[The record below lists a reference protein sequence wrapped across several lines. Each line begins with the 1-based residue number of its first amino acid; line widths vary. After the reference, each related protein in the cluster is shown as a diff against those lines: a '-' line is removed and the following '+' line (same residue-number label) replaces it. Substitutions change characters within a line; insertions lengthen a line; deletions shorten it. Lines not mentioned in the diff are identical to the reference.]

1 LRKKEN
7 LSKTEEAALQ
17 NESVVVNAAEE
28 TVAEETVAEEKQS
41 DFKIS
46 SFDDEN
52 RKSGVYIDKE
62 EAEAFLEAQ
71 RKKKLRNKIITT
83 VVSVVAVLLIVFIVY
98 NVVFGGNA
106 GFIKFPGFAVTRNDS
121 MAAGEI
127 VPNTDSEK
135 LYGTAQNEDG
145 TKTELWFSPAD
156 SLITIKIIDKN
167 GEVIDSFRSWPA
179 PLDDEA
185 APLGEGELYAKYSN
199 ESNHQIISSLVS
211 VTYSTSNLD
220 GGKSFAINSIEHE
233 KEIKTINNGFRV
245 KFTVSEAGCSFVV
258 EYYLDSNGEFV
269 VNVPRNELYEP
280 DFDAAFK
287 DADDETDKEPRLASV
302 TCLPFFGATRQG
314 DEGYFVLPDGSGA
327 LTYFDESRITNYSEY
342 KKRVYGVDETFDLSD
357 TAKPNLNSEYIAL
370 PVYGI
375 VGKNTAVTCYA
386 EKGETAAYVV
396 VGMPGVKNLS
406 YYYIN
411 FSFNWREYYYSKLSN
426 GGASYKFLEVPASG
440 GDFTQR
446 YNFKNSAVDNELTYV
461 DVAEQNREFLLREWK
476 TDESVYEYLKGAV
489 NAIGADED
497 SAELL
502 NIKLFLAAVN
512 ESSVSLFSEVK
523 VMTTFGDAKD
533 IITDIKAGGA
543 DKVRYS
549 LLGWQND
556 GYYGNITKRFKVERD
571 LGGKNGLKEL
581 NEWAAGEGIELAGDQ
596 NMLLVYGKPKG
607 GGNLRNSVV
616 KTPGYEYLKYKMVS
630 NAGTFIQNTE
640 FYYMSPLYYDTDML
654 KDDIKGLNKLEFEN
668 VDLQQL
674 GDLVYTDYNKEHPML
689 RQQAIEY
696 YRKWIVEYKKNFNEA
711 SVYYGFGYSA
721 SVADSILDIPTE
733 SSSVFEVDATIPF
746 LQIVYH
752 GLVDY
757 YSEPI
762 NRTTDNVY
770 STLKAVEYGSF
781 LTYEVTE
788 NLTEELKYT
797 KYNSLFKSCYTDLKG
812 QILEGYEVA
821 KLALEG
827 VQDATIT
834 KHYCVDSE
842 KNGNVYCTEYSNG
855 VKVYVNY
862 GASEYAVD
870 EGNVPSSGFGV
881 VSADGFKTMT
891 IEC

>member
-1 LRKKEN
+1 MRKKEK

-17 NESVVVNAAEE
+17 NESVVENAAEE
-28 TVAEETVAEEKQS
+28 TVAEENAAEEKQS

-83 VVSVVAVLLIVFIVY
+83 VVSVAAVLLIVFIVY

-106 GFIKFPGFAVTRNDS
+106 GFIEFPEYSVTRNDS
-121 MAAGEI
+121 MKVGEL
-127 VPNTDSEK
+127 VANDSTDT
-135 LYGTAQNEDG
+135 LFGTVNNEDG
-145 TKTELWFSPAD
+145 TKTELWFSPVD
-156 SLITIKIIDKN
+156 SLLSVKIIDEN
-167 GEVIDSFRSWPA
+167 GEVIDTFRSWPE
-179 PLDDEA
+179 PLEEEA
-185 APLGEGELYAKYSN
+185 APLAEGQTYAKYSN
-199 ESNHQIISSLVS
+199 EANHQIISSLVN

-220 GGKSFAINSIEHE
+220 GGKSFYINSINHE
-233 KEIKTINNGFRV
+233 KEIYTIENGFRI
-245 KFTVSEAGCSFVV
+245 KFTISEADCSFVV
-258 EYYLDSNGEFV
+258 EFYLDDNGEFV
-269 VNVPRNELYEP
+269 VNVPRNELSEP
-280 DFDAAFK
+280 DFEKAFA
-287 DADDETDKEPRLASV
+287 DEDDETDKEPRLASV

-314 DEGYFVLPDGSGA
+314 DEGYFVIPDGSGA
-327 LTYFDESRITNYSEY
+327 VTYFDEPRITNYSEY
-342 KKRVYGVDETFDLSD
+342 KKRIYGVDETFDLSD
-357 TAKPNLNSEYIAL
+357 TAKPNLNSEYVL
-370 PVYGI
+370 MPVYGI
-375 VGKNTAVTCYA
+375 VGKNTVVTCFA
-386 EKGETAAYVV
+386 EEGETAAYVV

-406 YYYIN
+406 FYYIN

-446 YNFKNSAVDNELTYV
+446 YSFNTSENDNEFSYV
-461 DVAEQNREFLLREWK
+461 DVAEKTRDFLLRKWK
-476 TDESVYEYLKGAV
+476 DDEGVYEYLKGQINSV
-489 NAIGADED
+489 GDESD

-523 VMTTFGDAKD
+523 VMTTFNDAKGIISD
-533 IITDIKAGGA
+533 IRASGA
-543 DKVRYS
+543 DDVRYS

-556 GYYGNITKRFKVERD
+556 GYYGNITKRFKVESD
-571 LGGKNGLKEL
+571 LGGKSDLEAL
-581 NEWAAGEGIELAGDQ
+581 NEWAENEEIELSADQ
-596 NMLLVYGKPKG
+596 NMLLIYGKPKG
-607 GGNLRNSVV
+607 GASLRSAVV

-630 NAGTFIQNTE
+630 NAGTYVQNTE

-654 KDDIKGLNKLEFEN
+654 EDDIEGLDKLGFNN

-674 GDLVYTDYNKEHPML
+674 GDLLYTDYNKDHPLL
-689 RQQAIEY
+689 RQQAIEL
-696 YRKWIVEYKKNFNEA
+696 YRKWIAAYKNSFNEA
-711 SVYYGFGYSA
+711 SVYYGFDFAA
-721 SVADSILDIPTE
+721 SVADNIFDISLE
-733 SSSVFEVDATIPF
+733 SSSVFEVDAAIPF
-746 LQIVYH
+746 VQIVYH

-770 STLKAVEYGSF
+770 TTLKAIEYGSF

-797 KYNSLFKSCYTDLKG
+797 KYNSLFKSCYTDLKN
-812 QILEGYEVA
+812 QILEGYEAA

-827 VQDATIT
+827 VQDATIAD
-834 KHYCVDSE
+834 HFCVDSE
-842 KNGNVYCTEYSNG
+842 KSGNVYCTEYSNG

-862 GASEYAVD
+862 GASDYAVD
-870 EGNVPSSGFGV
+870 EGSIPSYGIGV
-881 VSADGFKTMT
+881 VSANGFQTMT